1 MATKLFLSMA
11 FISLPLFVNAQTS
24 LSPMVLADL
33 QKHEFIYYPE
43 ELSPS
48 WAGSFGLGLAIEQG
62 IVGGFG
68 LGYELDFTKK
78 NVSVESVGFA
88 PVDGWSYTQM
98 RQTLLF
104 KYYAFKQ
111 LHFSVGM
118 NLFANLNNK
127 SFIEGRHFG
136 SHPKTSH
143 YSIIG
148 SARLKL
154 DPITLDFYITKS
166 TTKEELYLSS
176 FWVNDSMSLGVKL
189 GYPILLF
196 KKREVS
202 KVRCPKF

>member
-78 NVSVESVGFA
+78 NVDV
-88 PVDGWSYTQM
+88 PYDGIGPLNWWSYTQM
-98 RQTLLF
+98 RQTLLL

-118 NLFANLNNK
+118 NYSSKLNNK
-127 SFIEGRHFG
+127 VGPDITRPGYY
-136 SHPKTSH
+136 PKTSH
-143 YSIIG
+143 FSIIG

-154 DPITLDFYITKS
+154 DPITLDFYITKW
-166 TTKEELYLSS
+166 TTKDDRGHPL
-176 FWVNDSMSLGVKL
+176 FNVNDSMSLGFKL